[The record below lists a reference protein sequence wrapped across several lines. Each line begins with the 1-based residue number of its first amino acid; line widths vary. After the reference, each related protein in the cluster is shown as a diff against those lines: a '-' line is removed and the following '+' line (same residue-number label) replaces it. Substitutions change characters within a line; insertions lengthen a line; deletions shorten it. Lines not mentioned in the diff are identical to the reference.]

1 MSKTIYDEA
10 LEELTSLLH
19 DEFDD
24 NPKRSRLNV
33 SQRLNMFKKV
43 KDALEQA
50 RKQEKLFELYNRLFN
65 VCKEHKCA
73 SIGLSY
79 DSEFLNVMFELEEE
93 LKWVKN

>member
-50 RKQEKLFELYNRLFN
+50 QKQEEL
-65 VCKEHKCA
+65 
-73 SIGLSY
+73 
-79 DSEFLNVMFELEEE
+79 
-93 LKWVKN
+93 LKWKQNY